1 MTLLD
6 YIHIP
11 LFQRA
16 LIACIIG
23 GGCLSLIGIVVIQFQ
38 LTVVRFAL
46 MHLALL
52 GGAFGMLVGT
62 KPTLGAMLA
71 ILVGSFL
78 FGPLSTK
85 IKLEPAIT
93 GAFLMTGSLAAALML
108 FHIGGIPAMEVFSLF
123 AGSILTLTTF
133 DIWVLC
139 AISFIVVALFA
150 VCYREIQLVLHHT
163 EHAEWLGVPTS
174 TIRNALLFLTGIS
187 IGIAM
192 KLVGALLIDALLL
205 LPAMAASRVSK
216 TYKQLLLLSSL
227 FGILTAVGG
236 YTLSLSFNL
245 PTGASITM
253 IGVIILSFCYIFSR
267 K

>member
-6 YIHIP
+6 YLQIP

-16 LIACIIG
+16 LLACLIA

-52 GGAFGMLVGT
+52 GGAFGLLIGA
-62 KPTLGAMLA
+62 KPMWGAMLA
-71 ILVGSFL
+71 ILVGSIL
-78 FGPLSTK
+78 FGPLSSK

-108 FHIGGIPAMEVFSLF
+108 FHVGGIPAMEVFGLF
-123 AGSILTLTTF
+123 AGSILTLTSL
-133 DIWVLC
+133 DIWILC
-139 AISFIVVALFA
+139 SISFIIVVLF
-150 VCYREIQLVLHHT
+150 VCCYREIQLVLHDS
-163 EHAEWLGVPTS
+163 EQAQWLGVPVT
-174 TIRNALLFLTGIS
+174 TIRNTLLFLTGIA

-205 LPAMAASRVSK
+205 LPAMAASRIAQS
-216 TYKQLLLLSSL
+216 YKQLLFLSSL
-227 FGILTAVGG
+227 FGMLTAVGG
-236 YTLSLSFNL
+236 YLLSLLLNL
-245 PTGASITM
+245 PTSASITM
-253 IGVIILSFCYIFSR
+253 TGVLLLSICYLYT
-267 K
+267 KK

>member
-16 LIACIIG
+16 FIACVIG
-23 GGCLSLIGIVVIQFQ
+23 GACLSLVGIVVIQYQ

-52 GGAFGMLVGT
+52 GGALGLFIGME
-62 KPTLGAMLA
+62 PMPGAMLA
-71 ILVGSFL
+71 ILAGSLL
-78 FGPLSTK
+78 FGPLSAK
-85 IKLEPAIT
+85 VKLEPAIT

-108 FHIGGIPAMEVFSLF
+108 FHIGGIPAMDVFGLF
-123 AGSILTLTTF
+123 AGSILTLTAM
-133 DIWVLC
+133 DMWLLSG
-139 AISFIVVALFA
+139 ISMIIVGLFA
-150 VCYREIQLVLHHT
+150 ICYREIQLVLHDA
-163 EHAEWLGVPTS
+163 EHAGWLGIPT
-174 TIRNALLFLTGIS
+174 TGIRNVLLFLTGIS

-205 LPAMAASRVSK
+205 LPAMAATRVSK
-216 TYKQLLLLSSL
+216 TYRQLIWLSSF

-236 YTLSLSFNL
+236 YLASLIFNL

-253 IGVIILSFCYIFSR
+253 VGVLILSLCYLFTR